1 MMDELHRPAPQ
12 RPAPPQ
18 PLLRPT
24 AAAVDLYAFVRSL
37 PANGRLSFED
47 SQILADWAERYGD
60 APLPSRDNLRDII
73 TKTLSAGGIENGD
86 RTWLYFAVDPALPRQ
101 LRRVVQR
108 QRLLA
113 EVREGRLNGVPCEV
127 VSFDFLLAGGHL
139 SGYRERI
146 QSRLSVRTPVRFAR
160 DEQPVDV
167 NDRIRIELESGECVG
182 FVPVD
187 DAPSIENA
195 LGANGAAHGI
205 VKKIIFDGLFPI
217 PVIGTR
223 VPYTVV
229 ETEVPVAIEAYR
241 EVATSAP
248 TPASPQQHEGSK
260 SPLSAL
266 TRALGDKLKPVTN
279 LFR

>member
-1 MMDELHRPAPQ
+1 MMDEFHRPAPQ
-12 RPAPPQ
+12 RSAPPQ

-37 PANGRLSFED
+37 PSNGRLSFED
-47 SQILADWAERYGD
+47 SQILADWSGRYQD

-73 TKTLSAGGIENGD
+73 SKTLSTGGIENGD

-113 EVREGRLNGVPCEV
+113 EVREARLNGVPCDV

-146 QSRLSVRTPVRFAR
+146 QSRLSVGTPVRFAR

-195 LGANGAAHGI
+195 LTAGLAHGV

-241 EVATSAP
+241 EVAAP
-248 TPASPQQHEGSK
+248 AATPAPARHHEGSK